1 MSATPAT
8 HVPKIDPLLRLLFV
22 APNDTIVESLIDVL
36 RRGGLV
42 PYWERLA
49 NAVDLRAALG
59 RQAWDAVLC
68 IPGINGLAP
77 STTQRNIRELGLDI
91 PFIVVTPHHDDKLAV
106 RAMKNGAHDVVS
118 LDHVEHL
125 QNSLEREVR
134 EARQRNEH
142 RVALEMLRESESRF
156 RALASNLPG
165 MVFQLRLEA
174 DGNFRFL
181 YVSEGCHKILGL
193 KQHELLATA
202 QRFVDAVD
210 ASDRKSLLSALAES
224 AEHASMLNWEGRIR
238 SRGKAKWVNL
248 RSTPQV
254 LEGNIVEWQGIVTN
268 ISHSKDIEAELRT
281 SREQLAELSYHLEA
295 AKEAERERIARDIHD
310 ELGSIL
316 VRLKIE
322 ASLLSGKLRT
332 KATAVAAA
340 GDAANDS
347 PPTGPALQGVELDAL
362 TARMHSIETLLD
374 QAMGTAG
381 RVARQLR
388 PGILKE
394 FGLSAAIESQ
404 AEDFANSTGITCR
417 TYCEAFD
424 EIDLGIDADTSLAIF
439 RIVQEALTNVAKHAH
454 ASLVVVRMRLE
465 NGSIALEIRDN
476 GRGISDTD
484 MAKRKSFGL
493 RGIRER
499 VHALAG
505 TFDIGPGEHGG
516 TCLTLQIPLQGVSEP
531 GAPDIEPIEPQ
542 GNLF

>member
-1 MSATPAT
+1 MSASPAPIALKT
-8 HVPKIDPLLRLLFV
+8 DPLLRLLFV
-22 APNDTIVESLIDVL
+22 AANDSAVAPLVNML
-36 RRGGLV
+36 REVGLV

-49 NAVDLRAALG
+49 NAVDLRNALS
-59 RQAWDAVLC
+59 RQSWDAVLC
-68 IPGINGLAP
+68 VPGINGLAP
-77 STTQRNIRELGLDI
+77 STAQRSIREQGLDL
-91 PFIVVTPHHDDKLAV
+91 PFILITPGLDEKQAL
-106 RAMKNGAHDVVS
+106 RALKSGAHDVIE
-118 LDHVEHL
+118 LNQLEL
-125 QNSLEREVR
+125 LLPAIEREVR

-193 KQHELLATA
+193 KQHELLASA
-202 QRFVDAVD
+202 QRFVDAVETV
-210 ASDRKSLLSALAES
+210 DRKSLLSALAES
-224 AEHASMLNWEGRIR
+224 AEHVTLLNWEGRIR

-254 LEGNIVEWQGIVTN
+254 LDGSSVEWQGIVTN
-268 ISHSKDIEAELRT
+268 ISHSKDIEAELRN
-281 SREQLAELSYHLEA
+281 SREQLAELSFHLEA

-322 ASLLSGKLRT
+322 ASLLAGKLRS
-332 KATAVAAA
+332 KAPTLPAVAAPQGGA
-340 GDAANDS
+340 ASLGTAQHDAEIAVLA
-347 PPTGPALQGVELDAL
+347 TK
-362 TARMHSIETLLD
+362 MHSIETLLD

-404 AEDFANSTGITCR
+404 AEDFAGSTGITCR
-417 TYCEAFD
+417 THCEAFED
-424 EIDLGIDADTSLAIF
+424 IEIDADTSLAIF

-454 ASLVVVRMRLE
+454 ASLVVVRMQRE

-476 GRGISDTD
+476 GRGISDAD

-505 TFDIGPGEHGG
+505 SFDIRPGEHGG
-516 TCLTLQIPLQGVSEP
+516 TCLQLQLPLP
-531 GAPDIEPIEPQ
+531 GEADMGSTEIETMEPQ

>member
-1 MSATPAT
+1 MPALPTTAAT
-8 HVPKIDPLLRLLFV
+8 HDLKADPLLRLLCV
-22 APNDTIVESLIDVL
+22 APNDAIVETLIEVL
-36 RRGGLV
+36 RRSGLV

-49 NAVDLRAALG
+49 NAVDLRAALV
-59 RQAWDAVLC
+59 RQTWDAVLC

-77 STTQRNIRELGLDI
+77 STAQRNIRDLGLDI
-91 PFIVVTPHHDDKLAV
+91 PFIVVTPSHDDKLAV
-106 RAMKNGAHDVVS
+106 RAMKSGAHDVVS
-118 LDHVEHL
+118 LDNVEHL
-125 QNSLEREVR
+125 LPSLERQVR

-210 ASDRKSLLSALAES
+210 AADRKSLLSALAES

-254 LEGNIVEWQGIVTN
+254 LDGNVVEWQGIVTN
-268 ISHSKDIEAELRT
+268 ISHSKDIEAELRA
-281 SREQLAELSYHLEA
+281 SREQLAELSFHLEA

-322 ASLLSGKLRT
+322 ASLLATKLPAEAGSLKE
-332 KATAVAAA
+332 KA
-340 GDAANDS
+340 
-347 PPTGPALQGVELDAL
+347 L
-362 TARMHSIETLLD
+362 SIEALLD

-394 FGLSAAIESQ
+394 FGLAAAIESQ
-404 AEDFANSTGITCR
+404 AEDFAHSTGITCR
-417 TYCEAFD
+417 TYCDAFD
-424 EIDLGIDADTSLAIF
+424 EEGEIGADTSLAIF

-454 ASLVVVRMRLE
+454 ASLVVVRMRRE

-476 GRGISDTD
+476 GRGISDAD

-505 TFDIGPGEHGG
+505 SFDIGPGEHGG
-516 TCLTLQIPLQGVSEP
+516 TCLTFQIPLL
-531 GAPDIEPIEPQ
+531 GATDMGPAEIDLIEPQ

>member
-1 MSATPAT
+1 MSASP
-8 HVPKIDPLLRLLFV
+8 VQKSDPLLRLLFV
-22 APNDTIVESLIDVL
+22 ASSNEAIGPLIEVL
-36 RRGGLV
+36 RVAGLV

-49 NAVDLRAALG
+49 NAVDLRNALH
-59 RQAWDAVLC
+59 RQAWDTVLC
-68 IPGINGLAP
+68 VPGINGLAP
-77 STTQRNIRELGLDI
+77 STAQRCIRDMGLDL
-91 PFIVVTPHHDDKLAV
+91 PFIVVTPNHDEKLAV
-106 RAMKNGAHDVVS
+106 RAMKSGAHDVVS
-118 LDHVEHL
+118 LDRLAHL
-125 QNSLEREVR
+125 LPAIEREVR

-165 MVFQLRLEA
+165 MVFQLRLES

-181 YVSEGCHKILGL
+181 YVSEGCHKIFGL
-193 KQHELLATA
+193 KQHELLASA

-210 ASDRKSLLSALAES
+210 AADRKSLLSALAES
-224 AEHASMLNWEGRIR
+224 AEHAIMLNWEGRIR

-248 RSTPQV
+248 RSTPQT
-254 LEGNIVEWQGIVTN
+254 LENNAVEWQGIVTN
-268 ISHSKDIEAELRT
+268 ISHSKEIEGELRS
-281 SREQLAELSYHLEA
+281 SREQLAELSFHLEA

-322 ASLLSGKLRT
+322 ASLLAGKLPADAGKLKE
-332 KATAVAAA
+332 KA
-340 GDAANDS
+340 
-347 PPTGPALQGVELDAL
+347 L
-362 TARMHSIETLLD
+362 SIEGLLD

-394 FGLSAAIESQ
+394 FGLAAAIESQ
-404 AEDFANSTGITCR
+404 AEDFAASTGITCR
-417 TYCEAFD
+417 TQCEAFEGED
-424 EIDLGIDADTSLAIF
+424 EVDADTSLAIF

-454 ASLVVVRMRLE
+454 ASLVVVRMRRE
-465 NGSIALEIRDN
+465 RGSIALEIRDN
-476 GRGISDTD
+476 GRGISEKD
-484 MAKRKSFGL
+484 MNKRKSFGL

-505 TFDIGPGEHGG
+505 TFDIRQGEHGG
-516 TCLTLQIPLQGVSEP
+516 THLILQIPLLGSADTGP
-531 GAPDIEPIEPQ
+531 IEIEPQ

>member
-1 MSATPAT
+1 MLAPPAPLT
-8 HVPKIDPLLRLLFV
+8 LKTDPLLRLLFV
-22 APNDTIVESLIDVL
+22 APSDVTITPLIDML
-36 RRGGLV
+36 REVGLL

-49 NAVDLRAALG
+49 NVIDLRNALS
-59 RQAWDAVLC
+59 RQTWDAVLC
-68 IPGINGLAP
+68 VPGINGLAP
-77 STTQRNIRELGLDI
+77 STAQRNIRDMGLDL
-91 PFIVVTPHHDDKLAV
+91 PFIVITPGLDEKQAL
-106 RAMKNGAHDVVS
+106 RAMKGGAHDVIE
-118 LDHVEHL
+118 LNQLEL
-125 QNSLEREVR
+125 LLPAIEREVR

-181 YVSEGCHKILGL
+181 YVSEGCHKIL
-193 KQHELLATA
+193 
-202 QRFVDAVD
+202 D

-224 AEHASMLNWEGRIR
+224 AEHATILNWEGRIR

-248 RSTPQV
+248 RSTPQSLDDGV
-254 LEGNIVEWQGIVTN
+254 VEWQGIVTN
-268 ISHSKDIEAELRT
+268 ISHSKDIEAELRN
-281 SREQLAELSYHLEA
+281 SREQLAELSSHLEA

-322 ASLLSGKLRT
+322 ASLLAGKLPIEAKPLKD
-332 KATAVAAA
+332 KA
-340 GDAANDS
+340 
-347 PPTGPALQGVELDAL
+347 L
-362 TARMHSIETLLD
+362 SIEALLD

-404 AEDFANSTGITCR
+404 AEDFAGSTGITCR
-417 TYCEAFD
+417 THCAAVED
-424 EIDLGIDADTSLAIF
+424 GDVDPDTSLAIF

-454 ASLVVVRMRLE
+454 ASLVVVRMQRE

-476 GRGISDTD
+476 GRGISDAD

-493 RGIRER
+493 RGMRER
-499 VHALAG
+499 VHALSG
-505 TFDIGPGEHGG
+505 SFDIHAVEHGG
-516 TCLTLQIPLQGVSEP
+516 TCLQLQIPLPGSTDVGSTELEP
-531 GAPDIEPIEPQ
+531 TEPQ

>member
-1 MSATPAT
+1 MPA
-8 HVPKIDPLLRLLFV
+8 PSPAPALRSEPLLSLLFV
-22 APNDTIVESLIDVL
+22 APSDDAVVSLVDML
-36 RRGGLV
+36 RELGLL

-49 NAVDLRAALG
+49 NVVDLRNALA
-59 RQAWDAVLC
+59 RQSWDAVLC
-68 IPGINGLAP
+68 VPGINGLAP
-77 STTQRNIRELGLDI
+77 STAQRNIRELGLDL
-91 PFIVVTPHHDDKLAV
+91 PFIVITPGLDEKQAL
-106 RAMKNGAHDVVS
+106 RAMKNGAHDVIE
-118 LDHVEHL
+118 LNHL
-125 QNSLEREVR
+125 ELLLPAIEREVR

-165 MVFQLRLEA
+165 MVFQLRLES

-193 KQHELLATA
+193 KQHELLASA

-210 ASDRKSLLSALAES
+210 AADRKSLLAALAES
-224 AEHASMLNWEGRIR
+224 AEHVTMLNWEGRIR

-248 RSTPQV
+248 RSTPQKREDHV
-254 LEGNIVEWQGIVTN
+254 VEWQGIVTN
-268 ISHSKDIEAELRT
+268 ISHSKDIEAELRN
-281 SREQLAELSYHLEA
+281 SREQLAELSFHLEA

-322 ASLLSGKLRT
+322 ASLLAGKLQAKPPAQGGAAPSGAAVHGAEAEAL
-332 KATAVAAA
+332 KARV
-340 GDAANDS
+340 
-347 PPTGPALQGVELDAL
+347 Q
-362 TARMHSIETLLD
+362 SIEALLD

-404 AEDFANSTGITCR
+404 AEDFAGSTGITCR
-417 TYCEAFD
+417 THCENFED
-424 EIDLGIDADTSLAIF
+424 GEIDADTSLAIF

-454 ASLVVVRMRLE
+454 ASLVVVRMQRE

-505 TFDIGPGEHGG
+505 SFDIRAGEHGG
-516 TCLTLQIPLQGVSEP
+516 TCLQLQIPLP
-531 GAPDIEPIEPQ
+531 GAADMGATELEPMEPQ

>member
-1 MSATPAT
+1 MPASPSPIT
-8 HVPKIDPLLRLLFV
+8 LKTDPLLRLLFV
-22 APNDTIVESLIDVL
+22 APSDAAIAPLVDML
-36 RRGGLV
+36 REVGLV

-49 NAVDLRAALG
+49 NVVDLRNALG
-59 RQAWDAVLC
+59 RQGWDAVLC
-68 IPGINGLAP
+68 VPGINGLAP
-77 STTQRNIRELGLDI
+77 STAQRNIRELGLDL
-91 PFIVVTPHHDDKLAV
+91 PFIVITPGLDEQQAL
-106 RAMKNGAHDVVS
+106 RAMKNGAHDVIE
-118 LDHVEHL
+118 LNHL
-125 QNSLEREVR
+125 ELLLPAIEREVR

-165 MVFQLRLEA
+165 MVFQLRLES

-193 KQHELLATA
+193 KQHELLASA
-202 QRFVDAVD
+202 QRFVDAVE
-210 ASDRKSLLSALAES
+210 AGDRKSLLSALAES

-254 LEGNIVEWQGIVTN
+254 LDGNVVEWQGIVTN
-268 ISHSKDIEAELRT
+268 ISHSKDIEVELRN
-281 SREQLAELSYHLEA
+281 SREQLAELSSHLEA

-322 ASLLSGKLRT
+322 ASLLAGKLPGSDTSTLTSNAATPGTTRHGPDADVL
-332 KATAVAAA
+332 KAKV
-340 GDAANDS
+340 
-347 PPTGPALQGVELDAL
+347 
-362 TARMHSIETLLD
+362 RSIEALLD
-374 QAMGTAG
+374 QAMSTAG

-394 FGLSAAIESQ
+394 FGLAAAIESQ
-404 AEDFANSTGITCR
+404 AEDFAASTGITCR
-417 TYCEAFD
+417 THCESFED
-424 EIDLGIDADTSLAIF
+424 GEVDPDTSLAIF
-439 RIVQEALTNVAKHAH
+439 RVVQEALTNVAKHAH
-454 ASLVVVRMRLE
+454 ASLVVVRMQRE

-476 GRGISDTD
+476 GRGISDDD

-505 TFDIGPGEHGG
+505 SFDIRPGEHGG
-516 TCLTLQIPLQGVSEP
+516 TCLQLQIPLA
-531 GAPDIEPIEPQ
+531 GAADMGTTELEPIAPQ

>member
-1 MSATPAT
+1 MSASPVLKT
-8 HVPKIDPLLRLLFV
+8 DPLLRLLFV
-22 APNDTIVESLIDVL
+22 AASDEAIGPLIENL
-36 RRGGLV
+36 RDSGLV

-49 NAVDLRAALG
+49 NAVDLRDALH

-68 IPGINGLAP
+68 VPGINGLAP
-77 STTQRNIRELGLDI
+77 STAQRSIRELALDL
-91 PFIVVTPHHDDKLAV
+91 PFIVITPSHDEKLAM
-106 RAMKNGAHDVVS
+106 RAMKSGAHDVVS
-118 LDHVEHL
+118 LDRLEL
-125 QNSLEREVR
+125 LMPAIEREVR
-134 EARQRNEH
+134 EARQRGEH

-181 YVSEGCHKILGL
+181 YVSEGCHKIFGL
-193 KQHELLATA
+193 KQHELLASA

-210 ASDRKSLLSALAES
+210 AADRKSLLSALAES

-248 RSTPQV
+248 RSTPQT
-254 LEGNIVEWQGIVTN
+254 LENNAVEWQGIVTN
-268 ISHSKDIEAELRT
+268 ISHSKEIEGELRS
-281 SREQLAELSYHLEA
+281 SREQLAELSFHLEA

-322 ASLLSGKLRT
+322 ASLLAGKLPADAGKLKE
-332 KATAVAAA
+332 KA
-340 GDAANDS
+340 
-347 PPTGPALQGVELDAL
+347 L
-362 TARMHSIETLLD
+362 SIEALLD

-394 FGLSAAIESQ
+394 FGLAAAIESQ
-404 AEDFANSTGITCR
+404 TEDFASSTGITCR
-417 TYCEAFD
+417 TQCEAFD
-424 EIDLGIDADTSLAIF
+424 DGDEDIDADTSLAIF

-454 ASLVVVRMRLE
+454 ASLVVVRMRRE
-465 NGSIALEIRDN
+465 RGSIALEIRDN
-476 GRGISDTD
+476 GRGISDAD
-484 MAKRKSFGL
+484 MNKRKSFGL

-499 VHALAG
+499 IHALAG
-505 TFDIGPGEHGG
+505 SFDIHQGEHGG
-516 TCLTLQIPLQGVSEP
+516 THLILQIPLLGSADTGP
-531 GAPDIEPIEPQ
+531 IEIEPQ

>member
-1 MSATPAT
+1 MPPASAPLTLKT
-8 HVPKIDPLLRLLFV
+8 DPLLRLLFV
-22 APNDTIVESLIDVL
+22 APGNAAVEPLIDVL
-36 RRGGLV
+36 REAGLV

-49 NAVDLRAALG
+49 NVVDLRSALMG
-59 RQAWDAVLC
+59 QTWDAILC
-68 IPGINGLAP
+68 VPGINGLAP
-77 STTQRNIRELGLDI
+77 STAQRNVRELGLDL
-91 PFIVVTPHHDDKLAV
+91 PFIVVIPTHDEKQAI
-106 RAMKNGAHDVVS
+106 RAMKGGAHDVIS
-118 LDHVEHL
+118 SEHL
-125 QNSLEREVR
+125 EHLLPAIEREVR

-181 YVSEGCHKILGL
+181 YVSEGCHKIFGL
-193 KQHELLATA
+193 KQHELLASA

-210 ASDRKSLLSALAES
+210 AIDRKSLLSALAES
-224 AEHASMLNWEGRIR
+224 AEHATMLNWEGRIR

-248 RSTPQV
+248 RSTPQP
-254 LEGNIVEWQGIVTN
+254 LDGGAVEWQGIVTN
-268 ISHSKDIEAELRT
+268 ITHSKDIEAELRN
-281 SREQLAELSYHLEA
+281 SREQLAELSFHLEA

-322 ASLLSGKLRT
+322 ASLLSGKLRA
-332 KATAVAAA
+332 KPSSPAQEGAA
-340 GDAANDS
+340 
-347 PPTGPALQGVELDAL
+347 PPGAPQSGTGSTGVDML
-362 TARMHSIETLLD
+362 TAKMHSIEALLD

-394 FGLSAAIESQ
+394 FGLSAAIESL
-404 AEDFANSTGITCR
+404 AEDFAGSTGITCR
-417 TYCEAFD
+417 THCEAFD
-424 EIDLGIDADTSLAIF
+424 DDDIDADTSLAIF

-454 ASLVVVRMRLE
+454 ASLVVVRMQRE

-476 GRGISDTD
+476 GRGISDAD

-505 TFDIGPGEHGG
+505 SFDISPGEHGG
-516 TCLTLQIPLQGVSEP
+516 TCLQLKIPLLGSADVGP
-531 GAPDIEPIEPQ
+531 IEIEHIEPQ
-542 GNLF
+542 GNLFE

>member
-1 MSATPAT
+1 MPSPPAT
-8 HVPKIDPLLRLLFV
+8 LALKTDPLLRLLFV
-22 APNDTIVESLIDVL
+22 AANDTAISPLIEML
-36 RRGGLV
+36 REVGLV

-49 NAVDLRAALG
+49 NVVDLRNALS
-59 RQAWDAVLC
+59 RQSWDAVLC
-68 IPGINGLAP
+68 VPGINGLAP
-77 STTQRNIRELGLDI
+77 STAQRNIRDLGLDL
-91 PFIVVTPHHDDKLAV
+91 PFIVITPGLDEKQAL
-106 RAMKNGAHDVVS
+106 RAMKNGAHDVIE
-118 LDHVEHL
+118 LNQLEL
-125 QNSLEREVR
+125 LLPAIEREVR

-193 KQHELLATA
+193 KQHELLASA

-210 ASDRKSLLSALAES
+210 AVDRKSLLSALAES
-224 AEHASMLNWEGRIR
+224 AERASILNWEGRIR

-248 RSTPQV
+248 RSTPQALDGHV
-254 LEGNIVEWQGIVTN
+254 VEWQGIVTN
-268 ISHSKDIEAELRT
+268 ISHSKDIEAELRN
-281 SREQLAELSYHLEA
+281 SREQLAELSFHLEA

-322 ASLLSGKLRT
+322 ASLLAGKLPADAGKLKD
-332 KATAVAAA
+332 KA
-340 GDAANDS
+340 
-347 PPTGPALQGVELDAL
+347 L
-362 TARMHSIETLLD
+362 SIEALLD

-404 AEDFANSTGITCR
+404 AEDFASSTGITCR
-417 TYCEAFD
+417 THCEDFD
-424 EIDLGIDADTSLAIF
+424 DDDTDVDADTSLAIF

-454 ASLVVVRMRLE
+454 ASLVVVRMQRE
-465 NGSIALEIRDN
+465 RGSITLEIRDN
-476 GRGISDTD
+476 GRGISDSD
-484 MAKRKSFGL
+484 MTKRKSFGL

-505 TFDIGPGEHGG
+505 NFEISPGEHGG
-516 TCLTLQIPLQGVSEP
+516 TCLKLQIPLL
-531 GAPDIEPIEPQ
+531 GAADMGPIEIEHIEPQ

>member
-1 MSATPAT
+1 MSANPTPLT
-8 HVPKIDPLLRLLFV
+8 LKSDPLLRLLFV
-22 APNDTIVESLIDVL
+22 APNDAAIAPLIDML
-36 RRGGLV
+36 REVGLV

-49 NAVDLRAALG
+49 NVVDLRNSLA
-59 RQAWDAVLC
+59 RQTWDAVLC
-68 IPGINGLAP
+68 VPGINGLAP
-77 STTQRNIRELGLDI
+77 STAQRNIRDLGLDL
-91 PFIVVTPHHDDKLAV
+91 PFIVITPGLDEKQAL
-106 RAMKNGAHDVVS
+106 RAMKNGAHDVIE
-118 LDHVEHL
+118 LNQLEL
-125 QNSLEREVR
+125 LLPAIEREVR

-165 MVFQLRLEA
+165 MVFQLRLES

-181 YVSEGCHKILGL
+181 YVSEGCHKIFGL
-193 KQHELLATA
+193 KQHELLASA
-202 QRFVDAVD
+202 QRFVDAID
-210 ASDRKSLLSALAES
+210 TADRKSLLSALAES
-224 AEHASMLNWEGRIR
+224 AEHATLLNWEGRIR

-248 RSTPQV
+248 RSTPQS
-254 LEGNIVEWQGIVTN
+254 LGAGIVEWQGIVTT
-268 ISHSKDIEAELRT
+268 ISHSKDIEAELRN
-281 SREQLAELSYHLEA
+281 SREQLAELSFHLEA

-322 ASLLSGKLRT
+322 ASLLAGKLPSDAKPLKD
-332 KATAVAAA
+332 KA
-340 GDAANDS
+340 
-347 PPTGPALQGVELDAL
+347 L
-362 TARMHSIETLLD
+362 SIEALLD

-388 PGILKE
+388 PGILNE

-404 AEDFANSTGITCR
+404 AEDFAGSTGITCR
-417 TYCEAFD
+417 TYCEA
-424 EIDLGIDADTSLAIF
+424 IDDDIDADTSLAIF

-454 ASLVVVRMRLE
+454 ASLVVVRMQRE

-484 MAKRKSFGL
+484 MTKRKSFGL

-505 TFDIGPGEHGG
+505 YFDISPGEHGG
-516 TCLTLQIPLQGVSEP
+516 TCLTLQIPLL
-531 GAPDIEPIEPQ
+531 GAADVGPIEIEHIEPQ

>member
-1 MSATPAT
+1 MSASPALLAS
-8 HVPKIDPLLRLLFV
+8 KNDPLLRLLFV
-22 APNDTIVESLIDVL
+22 APSDSAIAPLIDML
-36 RRGGLV
+36 REVGLV

-49 NAVDLRAALG
+49 NVVDLRNALA
-59 RQAWDAVLC
+59 RQSWDAVLC
-68 IPGINGLAP
+68 VPGINGLAP
-77 STTQRNIRELGLDI
+77 STAQRNIRELGQDL
-91 PFIVVTPHHDDKLAV
+91 PFIVITPGLDEKQAL
-106 RAMKNGAHDVVS
+106 RAMKSGAHDVIE
-118 LDHVEHL
+118 LNQLEL
-125 QNSLEREVR
+125 LLPAIEREVR

-193 KQHELLATA
+193 KQHELLASA

-210 ASDRKSLLSALAES
+210 AIDRKSLLSALEDS
-224 AEHASMLNWEGRIR
+224 AEHVTMLNWEGRIR

-254 LEGNIVEWQGIVTN
+254 LEDGVVEWQGIVTN
-268 ISHSKDIEAELRT
+268 ISHSKDIEAELRH
-281 SREQLAELSYHLEA
+281 SREQLAELSSHLEA

-322 ASLLSGKLRT
+322 ASLLAGKLPG
-332 KATAVAAA
+332 
-340 GDAANDS
+340 GDA
-347 PPTGPALQGVELDAL
+347 PQGGAAPLGTARPGTEADAL
-362 TARMHSIETLLD
+362 KAKVRSIEALLD

-417 TYCEAFD
+417 THCEVIEDDDA
-424 EIDLGIDADTSLAIF
+424 EADTSLAIF

-454 ASLVVVRMRLE
+454 ASLVVVRMQRE
-465 NGSIALEIRDN
+465 SGSIALEIRDN
-476 GRGISDTD
+476 GRGISDAD

-505 TFDIGPGEHGG
+505 SFDIRAGEHGG
-516 TCLTLQIPLQGVSEP
+516 TCLQLQIPLP
-531 GAPDIEPIEPQ
+531 GAADMGPTDPETKEPQ

>member
-1 MSATPAT
+1 MSASPAPLAST
-8 HVPKIDPLLRLLFV
+8 NDPLLRLLFV
-22 APNDTIVESLIDVL
+22 APGDSAIAPLIDMLGEV
-36 RRGGLV
+36 GLM

-49 NAVDLRAALG
+49 NVVDLRNALA
-59 RQAWDAVLC
+59 RQTWDAVLC
-68 IPGINGLAP
+68 VPGINGLAP
-77 STTQRNIRELGLDI
+77 STAQRNIRELGLDL
-91 PFIVVTPHHDDKLAV
+91 PFIVITPGLDEKQAL
-106 RAMKNGAHDVVS
+106 RAMKNGAHDVIE
-118 LDHVEHL
+118 LNHL
-125 QNSLEREVR
+125 ELLLPAIEREVR

-193 KQHELLATA
+193 KQHELLASA

-210 ASDRKSLLSALAES
+210 AIDRKSLLSALEDS
-224 AEHASMLNWEGRIR
+224 AEHVTMLNWEGRIR

-254 LEGNIVEWQGIVTN
+254 LEDNVVEWQGIVTN
-268 ISHSKDIEAELRT
+268 ISHSKDIEAELRN
-281 SREQLAELSYHLEA
+281 SREQLAELSSHLEA

-322 ASLLSGKLRT
+322 ASLLAGKLPADAKPLKD
-332 KATAVAAA
+332 KA
-340 GDAANDS
+340 
-347 PPTGPALQGVELDAL
+347 L
-362 TARMHSIETLLD
+362 SIEALLD

-417 TYCEAFD
+417 THCEAIED
-424 EIDLGIDADTSLAIF
+424 DDADADTSLAIF

-454 ASLVVVRMRLE
+454 ASLVVVRMQRE

-476 GRGISDTD
+476 GRGISDAD

-505 TFDIGPGEHGG
+505 SFDIRAGEHGG
-516 TCLTLQIPLQGVSEP
+516 TCLQLQIPLP
-531 GAPDIEPIEPQ
+531 GAADLGPTETELKEPQ

>member
-1 MSATPAT
+1 MPASPSPIT
-8 HVPKIDPLLRLLFV
+8 LKTDPLLRLLFV
-22 APNDTIVESLIDVL
+22 APSDAAIAPLVDML
-36 RRGGLV
+36 REVGLV

-49 NAVDLRAALG
+49 NVVDLRNALG
-59 RQAWDAVLC
+59 RQGWDAVLC
-68 IPGINGLAP
+68 VPGINGLAP
-77 STTQRNIRELGLDI
+77 STAQRNIRDLGLDL
-91 PFIVVTPHHDDKLAV
+91 PFIVITPGLDEKQAL
-106 RAMKNGAHDVVS
+106 RAMKSGAHDVIE
-118 LDHVEHL
+118 LNHL
-125 QNSLEREVR
+125 ELLLPAIEREVR

-193 KQHELLATA
+193 KQHELLASA
-202 QRFVDAVD
+202 QRFVDAVE
-210 ASDRKSLLSALAES
+210 AGDRKSLLSALAES

-254 LEGNIVEWQGIVTN
+254 LDGNVVEWQGIVTN
-268 ISHSKDIEAELRT
+268 ISHSKDIEVELRN
-281 SREQLAELSYHLEA
+281 SREQLAELSSHLEA

-322 ASLLSGKLRT
+322 ASLLAGKLP
-332 KATAVAAA
+332 
-340 GDAANDS
+340 GNDAATLTSNTAA
-347 PPTGPALQGVELDAL
+347 PGTTRHGPEADVLKTKV
-362 TARMHSIETLLD
+362 RSIEALLD
-374 QAMGTAG
+374 QAMSTAG

-404 AEDFANSTGITCR
+404 AEDFAGSTGITCR
-417 TYCEAFD
+417 THCESFED
-424 EIDLGIDADTSLAIF
+424 GEVDPDTSLAIF
-439 RIVQEALTNVAKHAH
+439 RVVQEALTNVAKHAH
-454 ASLVVVRMRLE
+454 ASLVVVRMQRE

-476 GRGISDTD
+476 GRGISDAD

-505 TFDIGPGEHGG
+505 SFDIRPGEHGG
-516 TCLTLQIPLQGVSEP
+516 TCLQLQIPLA
-531 GAPDIEPIEPQ
+531 GAADVGTTELEPIAPQ